1 MFIFV
6 CRGLRALVLKLA
18 YRFEFVGD
26 LLFGQRE
33 KRKTIKII
41 LSGVCGAVYGL
52 LLHKFILYSFN
63 VHLGFL
69 ASALTHALFA
79 LLFANLS
86 AFSVQFRCIL
96 MLILLE
102 GFGKAGRNILK
113 ALVIFLILT
122 GSVSNIVS
130 NCKEVAR
137 VFECTAFLTYNLTKT
152 KFNLVVKPFTNAL
165 AGIDLSEV
173 NASFQQ
179 ITNVIHPIVHEIET
193 SFSRKRLV
201 Y

>member
-1 MFIFV
+1 MFILF

-18 YRFEFVGD
+18 DRFEFVGD
-26 LLFGQRE
+26 LIFEQRE

-52 LLHKFILYSFN
+52 LLLKFILYSFN
-63 VHLGFL
+63 IHLSFL
-69 ASALTHALFA
+69 ASALTHAFFV
-79 LLFANLS
+79 LLFANLC
-86 AFSVQFRCIL
+86 AFSLQFRCIL
-96 MLILLE
+96 VLILLE

-122 GSVSNIVS
+122 GPVSNIVS

-137 VFECTAFLTYNLTKT
+137 VFECTTYLTFNLTKT
-152 KFNLVVKPFTNAL
+152 KFDLVVKPFTNAF
-165 AGIDLSEV
+165 ARMDLSEV
-173 NASFQQ
+173 HASFQQ
-179 ITNVIHPIVHEIET
+179 ITNVIHPIIHEVET